1 MCERF
6 SALRCKE
13 VINVSDGCRL
23 GYVSD
28 LELELETGRV
38 LALVVPCPGRFFG
51 LFGCKEEYVIPW
63 PCIRRIGD
71 DIILVDISLGECRR
85 TREKQGLKW

>member
-1 MCERF
+1 MLVRF

-13 VINVSDGCRL
+13 VINLSDGVRL

-28 LELELETGRV
+28 LELEAESGRIFS
-38 LALVVPCPGRFFG
+38 LVVPCPGKFFG
-51 LFGCKEEYVIPW
+51 LFGSNADYVIPW

-71 DIILVDISLGECRR
+71 DLILVEAVLNECRR
-85 TREKQGLKW
+85 SREKHPGIR

>member
-6 SALRCKE
+6 SALRCRE

-23 GYVSD
+23 GYASD

-38 LALVVPCPGRFFG
+38 VALVVPCPGRFFG
-51 LFGCKEEYVIPW
+51 FFGSREEYVIPW
-63 PCIRRIGD
+63 HCIRKIGD
-71 DIILVDISLGECRR
+71 DIILVDNAPGECRR
-85 TREKQGLKW
+85 TREKQRFKW